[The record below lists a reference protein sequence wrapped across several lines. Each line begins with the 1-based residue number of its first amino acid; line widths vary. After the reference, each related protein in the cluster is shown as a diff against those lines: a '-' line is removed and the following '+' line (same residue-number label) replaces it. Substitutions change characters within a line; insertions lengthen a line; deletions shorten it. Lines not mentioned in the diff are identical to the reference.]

1 MQSPESIMRDIT
13 AFWQSGQMHGESI
26 LPIRS
31 QTDVNTTVKL
41 AFVPGDLPRLVK
53 CDLTQTYEP
62 GKDFTWEPGSN
73 EINIPADSRIIVI
86 RESDLYRPA
95 HSQRHGKCRDQ
106 DRDIF
111 FAPKGQY
118 RDMQTAVSYAF
129 DVKQWKLAMRMQPA
143 GTLPNITAKLTA
155 GDPVN
160 LVFMGDSITTGC
172 DVSGK
177 YNVAPNA
184 PGYAQLLTDA
194 ISQKF
199 SCKVNAQNLAV
210 GGKTSDWG
218 LEQTD
223 NIIAQKPDLVVLA
236 FGMNDASHQTT
247 ALKFQGNISQMIV
260 DIKASCPTCE
270 FMLVATMT
278 ANAEWEH
285 ASPELYPQ
293 YREVLSL
300 LQGTGII
307 MADVYSLWD
316 ELVKRKGYL
325 SFTANGLNH
334 PNDFG
339 HRLYAQTLWA
349 SLLHTVGVQS
359 M

>member
-1 MQSPESIMRDIT
+1 MQTSEKIMRDVT

-31 QTDVNTTVKL
+31 QTDAGTTVKL
-41 AFVPGDLPRLVK
+41 AFVPSDLPRLVK
-53 CDLTQTYEP
+53 CDLTQTFEP
-62 GKDFTWEPGSN
+62 GIDFCWEPGSD
-73 EINIPADSRIIVI
+73 EINIPADSRIAVVN
-86 RESDLYRPA
+86 ESDLYRPA
-95 HSQRHGKCRDQ
+95 HSQQHGKCRDM

-111 FAPKGQY
+111 FGAKGQY

-129 DVKQWKLAMRMQPA
+129 DVDQWKLAKTMQPT
-143 GTLPNITAKLTA
+143 GTLPNTTAKLKA
-155 GDPVN
+155 GDPIN

-172 DVSGK
+172 DASGK

-184 PGYAQLLTDA
+184 PGYADLLTDA
-194 ISQKF
+194 MSKQF
-199 SCKVNAQNLAV
+199 SCKVDAQNLAV

-218 LEQTD
+218 LEQTEKI
-223 NIIAQKPDLVVLA
+223 NAQTPDLVVLA
-236 FGMNDASHQTT
+236 FGMNDASHQTS
-247 ALKFQGNISQMIV
+247 ALKFQGNISQMIAS
-260 DIKASCPTCE
+260 IKSQCPACE
-270 FMLVATMT
+270 FILVATMT
-278 ANAEWEH
+278 ANAQWEH

-316 ELVKRKGYL
+316 EMVMRKGYL